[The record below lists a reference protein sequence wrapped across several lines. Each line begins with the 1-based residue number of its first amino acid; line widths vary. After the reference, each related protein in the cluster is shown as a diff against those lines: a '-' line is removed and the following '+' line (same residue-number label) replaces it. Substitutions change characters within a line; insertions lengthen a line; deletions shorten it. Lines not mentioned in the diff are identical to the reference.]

1 MAIEVKKL
9 SDPIGAV
16 VSGIRIQD
24 LTASGFS
31 EINELWLERH
41 VLILREQS
49 LSPSDQLNFACQFG
63 EPDEYPFLDGI
74 EGYPKI
80 TAVLKKENET
90 INFGGVWHTDTIYQS
105 HPPKAS
111 ILYAIELPPKGG
123 DTLFANQTLA
133 YESLDDSI
141 KQRIKDLKAISRSD
155 IGSVAETRADRI
167 KESGKS
173 ADKLVGTHPMVRT
186 HSETRQKSL
195 YVSPAHTTEIVG
207 LEQEESNSI
216 LEVLFR
222 HQTKEEFIGRQEW
235 RVGDVVIWDNRSTL
249 HFPLNDYHGHRRLL
263 HRVTLKGEIPE

>member
-9 SDPIGAV
+9 SDPIGSV
-16 VSGIRIQD
+16 VSGVRIQD
-24 LTASGFS
+24 LTANGFS

-41 VLILREQS
+41 VLIIQGQS

-105 HPPKAS
+105 QPPKAS

-133 YESLDDSI
+133 YENLDDSI

-155 IGSVAETRADRI
+155 IRSVAETRADRI
-167 KESGKS
+167 KESGR
-173 ADKLVGTHPMVRT
+173 AAEKLLGTHPMVRT
-186 HSETRQKSL
+186 HSETGRKSL
-195 YVSPAHTTEIVG
+195 YISPAHTREIEG
-207 LEQEESNSI
+207 LEKEESTSI
-216 LEVLFR
+216 LETLFH
-222 HQTKEEFIGRQEW
+222 HQIKEEFIGRQKW
-235 RVGDVVIWDNRSTL
+235 RVGDVVIWDNRCTL
-249 HFPLNDYHGHRRLL
+249 HFPLNDYHGYKRLL
-263 HRVTLKGEIPE
+263 HRVTLKGDIPA

>member
-16 VSGIRIQD
+16 LSGVRIQD
-24 LTASGFS
+24 LTSSGFS

-41 VLILREQS
+41 VLIFRGQS
-49 LSPSDQLNFACQFG
+49 LSPSDQLNFAYQFG
-63 EPDEYPFLDGI
+63 EPDDYPFLEGI
-74 EGYPKI
+74 EGFPKI

-105 HPPKAS
+105 RPPKAS

-133 YESLDDSI
+133 YDSLDDSI
-141 KQRIKDLKAISRSD
+141 KKRIEDLKAISRSD
-155 IGSVAETRADRI
+155 IGCVAETRADRI